1 MLQLADDC
9 LFHIRVLFDCV
20 CMHQHTWQHG
30 VCQRNSTDCLI
41 NVLQG
46 WFLLPRCMEYIKP
59 GEVCIAALAPILVQ
73 LSKDAKGK
81 YAYNPLS
88 INFLVEALKTFAA
101 YVTLLAVVRPL
112 LCKLSGPCTCRPIIV
127 CFRIRC
133 AHLSAQMSSR
143 YQSKAQNA

>member
-1 MLQLADDC
+1 
-9 LFHIRVLFDCV
+9 
-20 CMHQHTWQHG
+20 
-30 VCQRNSTDCLI
+30 
-41 NVLQG
+41 
-46 WFLLPRCMEYIKP
+46 MEYIKH

-112 LCKLSGPCTCRPIIV
+112 LCKLSEVRVHAGQSKSALGSDAL
-127 CFRIRC
+127 C

-143 YQSKAQNA
+143 YQSKPQNA